1 MAFNVDDV
9 AVYERLRADPRA
21 TFSEIA
27 RLEGWRMKN
36 GQPYHVKVARIVRM
50 LERHGCIRL
59 EKFATMPGRLY
70 MPIRAPSIDDSQF
83 APAPKG
89 VSQSAAEDAASKGYI
104 WFRGR
109 YLRNAA
115 DVWNAIRQLAFIARK
130 LPHALPDTD
139 GEPHELDHQDT

>member
-27 RLEGWRMKN
+27 RLESWRMKN
-36 GQPYHVKVARIVRM
+36 GQPYHVKVARIVRT
-50 LERHGCIRL
+50 LERHGCIRR
-59 EKFATMPGRLY
+59 EKSATVPRGLY
-70 MPIRAPSIDDSQF
+70 VPIRAPSITDSQS

-89 VSQSAAEDAASKGYI
+89 ISQSAAQIAASKGHI

-115 DVWNAIRQLAFIARK
+115 DVWHAIRQLAFIARK

-139 GEPHELDHQDT
+139 GEPHERDPQDT